1 MSKNITIIDSQYK
14 EWIADLS
21 KRYRKSQVKAAV
33 KVNTEMLRFYWSLG
47 RDIVALKA
55 EARWG
60 DKFMKNLSADLKNMM
75 PDATCFSETNIKY
88 MRYFYEMFPDAV
100 LIRPQLVDKTDE
112 STIGLAE
119 AETDFVICPQL
130 VDELADNLVKSLGVD
145 IFAIPWGHYRYL
157 IDKYK
162 NEPQKALFFVRK
174 TIQEGWSR
182 DMLLNFISTNLYE
195 REGKALTNFTNTLPE
210 PMSDLASE
218 ITKDPYNFAFAGIRG
233 KYNERLLKDA
243 LLKNITDF
251 LLELGTG
258 FSYVGKEYRLQIGET
273 ENFID
278 LLFFHIPLN
287 CYVVIEV
294 KIDKFT
300 PGDLGQLGTYVVA
313 CNHILKQPHHN
324 PTIGLL
330 VCKSKDNLLAQY
342 ALESSNQPIG
352 ISEFEL
358 EKLYP
363 TKVEGMIPTIEELED
378 KLNDRLSS
386 EEKRTR
392 LKMTNSNT
400 E

>member
-1 MSKNITIIDSQYK
+1 MIKSISIQDKEYK
-14 EWIADLS
+14 KWILDLS
-21 KRYRKSQVKAAV
+21 QRYRRSQIKAAV
-33 KVNTEMLRFYWSLG
+33 KVNTVKLLFNWQLG
-47 RDIVALKA
+47 RDIV
-55 EARWG
+55 EMHVEERWG
-60 DKFMKNLSADLKNMM
+60 EKVITQLCKDLRQALPGVEGLSR
-75 PDATCFSETNIKY
+75 TNIYYCKK
-88 MRYFYEMFPDAV
+88 FYLLYSQDNEIV
-100 LIRPQLVDKTDE
+100 PQVVEELEDKLNENASDTILQLKEQFVDN
-112 STIGLAE
+112 IFVPQVVGL
-119 AETDFVICPQL
+119 FQ
-130 VDELADNLVKSLGVD
+130 
-145 IFAIPWGHYRYL
+145 IPWSHHRV
-157 IDKYK
+157 IMDKVEGDSK
-162 NEPQKALFFVRK
+162 KALFFVRK
-174 TIQEGWSR
+174 TIEEGWSR
-182 DMLLNFISTNLYE
+182 GVLATWISTDLYN
-195 REGKALTNFTNTLPE
+195 REGKAITNFRNTLPE

-258 FSYVGKEYRLQIGET
+258 FSYVGKEYRLQVGET

-313 CNHILKQPHHN
+313 CNHILKQSHHN

-363 TKVEGMIPTIEELED
+363 TKVEGMIPSIEELED
-378 KLNDRLSS
+378 KLNDRLLYGGK
-386 EEKRTR
+386 EK
-392 LKMTNSNT
+392 
-400 E
+400 

>member
-1 MSKNITIIDSQYK
+1 MIKSISIQDKEYK
-14 EWIADLS
+14 KWILDLS
-21 KRYRKSQVKAAV
+21 QRYRRSQIKAAV
-33 KVNTEMLRFYWSLG
+33 KVNTVKLLFNWQLG
-47 RDIVALKA
+47 RDIV
-55 EARWG
+55 EMHVEERWG
-60 DKFMKNLSADLKNMM
+60 EKVITQLSKDLRQAL
-75 PDATCFSETNIKY
+75 PGVEGLSRTNIYYCKK
-88 MRYFYEMFPDAV
+88 FYLLYSQDNEIV
-100 LIRPQLVDKTDE
+100 PQVVEELEDKLNENASDTILQLKEQFVDN
-112 STIGLAE
+112 IFVPQVVGL
-119 AETDFVICPQL
+119 FQ
-130 VDELADNLVKSLGVD
+130 
-145 IFAIPWGHYRYL
+145 IPWSHHRV
-157 IDKYK
+157 IMDKVEGDSK
-162 NEPQKALFFVRK
+162 KALFFVRK
-174 TIQEGWSR
+174 TIEEGWSR
-182 DMLLNFISTNLYE
+182 GVLATWISTDLYN
-195 REGKALTNFTNTLPE
+195 REGKAITNFRNTLPE

-258 FSYVGKEYRLQIGET
+258 FSYVGKEYRLQVGET

-313 CNHILKQPHHN
+313 CNHILKQSHHN

-363 TKVEGMIPTIEELED
+363 TKVEGMIPSIEELED
-378 KLNDRLSS
+378 KLNDRLLYGGK
-386 EEKRTR
+386 EK
-392 LKMTNSNT
+392 
-400 E
+400 

>member
-1 MSKNITIIDSQYK
+1 MGKSITIMDKEYK
-14 EWIADLS
+14 DWILDLS
-21 KRYRKSQVKAAV
+21 QRYRRSQIKAAV
-33 KVNTEMLRFYWSLG
+33 KVNMEKLLFNWQLG
-47 RDIVALKA
+47 RDIV
-55 EARWG
+55 EMHVEERWG
-60 DKFMKNLSADLKNMM
+60 EKVITQLSRDLRLALPGVEGLSRSNIYYCKNFYLLYSQD
-75 PDATCFSETNIKY
+75 SEIVQQVIGQLEGKTNASTSEI
-88 MRYFYEMFPDAV
+88 V
-100 LIRPQLVDKTDE
+100 HQLE
-112 STIGLAE
+112 GQ
-119 AETDFVICPQL
+119 F
-130 VDELADNLVKSLGVD
+130 ADN
-145 IFAIPWGHYRYL
+145 IFVQQVVGLFQIPWGHHCTI
-157 IDKYK
+157 IDKVK
-162 NEPQKALFFVRK
+162 GDRKKALFFVRK
-174 TIQEGWSR
+174 TIEEGWSR
-182 DMLLNFISTNLYE
+182 GVLETWIATDLYN
-195 REGKALTNFTNTLPE
+195 REGKAITNFHNTLPE

-313 CNHILKQPHHN
+313 CNHILKQSHHN

-386 EEKRTR
+386 EEKEDPSEDD
-392 LKMTNSNT
+392 KQ
-400 E
+400 

>member
-1 MSKNITIIDSQYK
+1 MSKNITIIDEEYK
-14 EWIADLS
+14 EWIKELS
-21 KRYRKSQVKAAV
+21 QRYRSSQIKAAV
-33 KVNTEMLRFYWSLG
+33 KVNTEMLRFYWELG
-47 RDIVALKA
+47 RDIFKYNLDNKYGSRFYSVLTSDLQKELPNVSGLTERNIRYMKSFYLLYSQEDEILPQAVAESSDMVA
-55 EARWG
+55 
-60 DKFMKNLSADLKNMM
+60 
-75 PDATCFSETNIKY
+75 PQ
-88 MRYFYEMFPDAV
+88 AV
-100 LIRPQLVDKTDE
+100 AKSQGAIVQQVV
-112 STIGLAE
+112 GL
-119 AETDFVICPQL
+119 FQ
-130 VDELADNLVKSLGVD
+130 
-145 IFAIPWGHYRYL
+145 IPWGHHRVI
-157 IDKYK
+157 IDRVKGDR
-162 NEPQKALFFVRK
+162 NKALFFVRK
-174 TIQEGWSR
+174 TIEEGWSR
-182 DMLLNFISTNLYE
+182 AVLETWITSNLYE
-195 REGKALTNFTNTLPE
+195 REGKAITNFHSTLPE
-210 PMSDLASE
+210 PMSDLAQE

-313 CNHILKQPHHN
+313 CNHIVKQPHHN

-342 ALESSNQPIG
+342 ALEGSNQPIG

-378 KLNDRLSS
+378 KLNERLSGN
-386 EEKRTR
+386 ETR
-392 LKMTNSNT
+392 
-400 E
+400 

>member
-1 MSKNITIIDSQYK
+1 MGKSITIMDKEYK
-14 EWIADLS
+14 DWILDLS
-21 KRYRKSQVKAAV
+21 QRYRCSQIKAAV
-33 KVNTEMLRFYWSLG
+33 KVNMEKLLFNWQLG
-47 RDIVALKA
+47 RDIV
-55 EARWG
+55 EMHVEERWG
-60 DKFMKNLSADLKNMM
+60 EKVITQLSKDLRLALPGVEGLSRSNIYYCKNFYLLYSQD
-75 PDATCFSETNIKY
+75 SEIVQQVIGQLEGKTNASTSEI
-88 MRYFYEMFPDAV
+88 V
-100 LIRPQLVDKTDE
+100 HQLE
-112 STIGLAE
+112 GQ
-119 AETDFVICPQL
+119 F
-130 VDELADNLVKSLGVD
+130 ADNTFVQQVVGL
-145 IFAIPWGHYRYL
+145 FQIPWGHHCTI
-157 IDKYK
+157 IDKVK
-162 NEPQKALFFVRK
+162 GDRKKALFFVRK
-174 TIQEGWSR
+174 TIEEGWSR
-182 DMLLNFISTNLYE
+182 GVLETWIATDLYN
-195 REGKALTNFTNTLPE
+195 REGKAITNFHNTLPE

-378 KLNDRLSS
+378 KLNGRLSS
-386 EEKRTR
+386 EEKENPSEDD
-392 LKMTNSNT
+392 KQ
-400 E
+400 

>member
-1 MSKNITIIDSQYK
+1 MGKSITIMNKEYK
-14 EWIADLS
+14 DWILDLS
-21 KRYRKSQVKAAV
+21 QRYRRSQIKAAV
-33 KVNTEMLRFYWSLG
+33 KVNMEKLLFNWQLG
-47 RDIVALKA
+47 RDIV
-55 EARWG
+55 EMHVEERWG
-60 DKFMKNLSADLKNMM
+60 EKVITQLSKDL
-75 PDATCFSETNIKY
+75 
-88 MRYFYEMFPDAV
+88 R
-100 LIRPQLVDKTDE
+100 
-112 STIGLAE
+112 LAL
-119 AETDFVICPQL
+119 P
-130 VDELADNLVKSLGVD
+130 GVD
-145 IFAIPWGHYRYL
+145 GLSRSNIYYCKNFYLLYSQDSEIVQQVIGQLEGKTNASTSEIVHQLEEQFTDNIFVQQVVGLFQIPWGHHCTI
-157 IDKYK
+157 IDKVK
-162 NEPQKALFFVRK
+162 GDRKKALFFVRK
-174 TIQEGWSR
+174 TIEEGWSR
-182 DMLLNFISTNLYE
+182 GVLETWIATDLYN
-195 REGKALTNFTNTLPE
+195 REGKAITNFHNTLPE

-313 CNHILKQPHHN
+313 FNHILKQPHHN

-386 EEKRTR
+386 EEKENPSDND
-392 LKMTNSNT
+392 KQ
-400 E
+400 